1 MANKRAPIR
10 TARKISVKNKHISTQ
25 QHDNFKRSHA
35 KDEGETKD
43 EHTHA
48 TIQSIQHS
56 NSYTRMIWTVVVSAI
71 GLCVLSYFVLPTLH
85 TAHTDK
91 KTHIHLRVAFKPK
104 MYITCNKCARCISHS
119 PHIQYIRHR
128 FTLFSSHICVV
139 SFFYPLYFSIHS
151 HSFVL
156 NHLCVYIRMHVG
168 VHVKLLLLLCTRSA
182 G

>member
-1 MANKRAPIR
+1 MTISIDHMRRTKAKPKMSTHMQRSRAS
-10 TARKISVKNKHISTQ
+10 K
-25 QHDNFKRSHA
+25 
-35 KDEGETKD
+35 
-43 EHTHA
+43 
-48 TIQSIQHS
+48 HS

-71 GLCVLSYFVLPTLH
+71 RLCVLSYFVLPTLHTAH